1 MLLREYPGLVN
12 WPRPGGAFEGSEP
25 LQFDDSK
32 VIVLEVFPFVNQFE
46 TFTGRDIEHPNSHPD
61 TYDLQMED
69 EEIATQLAF
78 WLQQLIGK
86 TLDKFANFPL
96 DQ

>member
-12 WPRPGGAFEGSEP
+12 WPLPGGAFAGSEP

-32 VIVLEVFPFVNQFE
+32 VIVLEVFPVVNQFV
-46 TFTGRDIEHPNSHPD
+46 TFTGREIERPNSHPD
-61 TYDLQMED
+61 TYDLEMED
-69 EEIATQLAF
+69 EEIAKQVAF

-86 TLDKFANFPL
+86 TLDRFAEFPL